1 MKIPLV
7 DLRKQH
13 DLLRE
18 DLNNL
23 FNDVLDKNNFVLG
36 EYVNNFENDFKNYL
50 NSKYC
55 VGLNSGT
62 AALELGLRAL
72 GLGEGD
78 KIATVTN
85 TFIATASSIVNV
97 DADPVFVDSN
107 KNDALINMEQLK
119 ELLEKEDIKAVIPVH
134 LYGNVCDM
142 NKLLKLKQDYGFFLI
157 EDCAQAH
164 GAEFEEKKVGTFGDI
179 GSFSFFPAKILGGIG
194 DAGCVITDKE
204 EISEKLYAYRNA
216 GRVKN
221 EKYKHEFI
229 ASNHRLMPLQAGVL
243 SLKLKYLDKWIDER
257 RNIAKFYKK
266 ELSLNN
272 LNQDNSVYYMY
283 VVLDENR
290 DEIMRKM
297 NEKNIQCGVH
307 YPIPLHLQPAFDFLE
322 HKEHDFVN
330 SEFLCKNVLCIPIY
344 QGMTEE
350 EMKYVSREADAML
363 DDY

>member
-7 DLRKQH
+7 DLK
-13 DLLRE
+13 
-18 DLNNL
+18 
-23 FNDVLDKNNFVLG
+23 
-36 EYVNNFENDFKNYL
+36 
-50 NSKYC
+50 
-55 VGLNSGT
+55 
-62 AALELGLRAL
+62 
-72 GLGEGD
+72 
-78 KIATVTN
+78 
-85 TFIATASSIVNV
+85 
-97 DADPVFVDSN
+97 

-257 RNIAKFYKK
+257 RNIANNKNT
-266 ELSLNN
+266 LNIV
-272 LNQDNSVYYMY
+272 SFV
-283 VVLDENR
+283 
-290 DEIMRKM
+290 
-297 NEKNIQCGVH
+297 GAA
-307 YPIPLHLQPAFDFLE
+307 PIHA
-322 HKEHDFVN
+322 K
-330 SEFLCKNVLCIPIY
+330 
-344 QGMTEE
+344 
-350 EMKYVSREADAML
+350 
-363 DDY
+363 

>member
-97 DADPVFVDSN
+97 DPVFVDSN

-229 ASNHRLMPLQAGVL
+229 ASNHRLMPLQA
-243 SLKLKYLDKWIDER
+243 
-257 RNIAKFYKK
+257 
-266 ELSLNN
+266 
-272 LNQDNSVYYMY
+272 
-283 VVLDENR
+283 
-290 DEIMRKM
+290 
-297 NEKNIQCGVH
+297 
-307 YPIPLHLQPAFDFLE
+307 
-322 HKEHDFVN
+322 
-330 SEFLCKNVLCIPIY
+330 
-344 QGMTEE
+344 
-350 EMKYVSREADAML
+350 
-363 DDY
+363 